1 MVSLPSG
8 GCYYLRRGVRLIP
21 ASGGGILLQENPLRA
36 LKINT
41 AAFDI
46 LKSCEH
52 GYRPDSTRPFPVAKE
67 TLDFLELLRQS
78 CILDW
83 SPPIVDSYP
92 SVSVIIPVYNRP
104 NEIAE
109 CLASLQALDYPR
121 HCLEIIVVDDASRD
135 ETAAV
140 VRRYDVQLIIQS
152 SNQGQSAARNIGVA
166 TARGDILAFIDS
178 DCIAGPQWLKELVP
192 YFQNSQMA
200 LVGGGVDS
208 LYRENRLDRYE
219 AACSALSM
227 GSTFLLGKGRH
238 SSFYVPTCNMLVRK
252 EAYRAAGGL
261 DEGFRV
267 GEDVDFCWRL
277 MAQGNQLAYVPEG
290 KVRHKHRDRFL
301 STFLRRFE
309 YGTSEAVL
317 YKRYPLITKYFPL
330 QIGGLLMILALAGAL
345 VTGSPTPVI
354 LAACLLALETFFK
367 QYQLKQKMA
376 VSLGWIEIAKA
387 VIISHLKLTYYLAF
401 YALRYFLLP
410 LIALSLAVPSL
421 LPLWLTIVL
430 IPTGVD
436 YIRKKPELS
445 FPVFAFFYWAEH
457 AFYQSGA
464 FWGSLREK
472 SFRLYRIS
480 FCPVGFLQNT
490 FTRKRN
496 PEAAGR
502 KERNEAVG

>member
-1 MVSLPSG
+1 MVSHSSG

-36 LKINT
+36 LKINP

-46 LKSCEH
+46 LKRCEH
-52 GYRPDSTRPFPVAKE
+52 GFRPESTPPFPAARE
-67 TLDFLELLRQS
+67 TQEFLELLRLS

-92 SVSVIIPVYNRP
+92 SVSVIIPVYNRSA
-104 NEIAE
+104 EIAE
-109 CLASLQALDYPR
+109 CLASLQALDYPQ

-135 ETAAV
+135 DTAAV
-140 VRRYDVQLIIQS
+140 VRRFGVHLIIQS
-152 SNQGQSAARNIGVA
+152 FNQGQSAARNVGA
-166 TARGDILAFIDS
+166 AAARGDILAFIDS
-178 DCIAGPQWLKELVP
+178 DCIAGPRWLKELVP
-192 YFQNSQMA
+192 YFQNSEMA
-200 LVGGGVDS
+200 LVGGGVDTFS
-208 LYRENRLDRYE
+208 RENRLDRYE
-219 AACSALSM
+219 AANSALSM
-227 GSTFLLGKGRH
+227 GSTFLLGRGRH

-252 EAYRAAGGL
+252 EVYRSADGL
-261 DEGFRV
+261 DESLRV

-277 MAQGNQLAYVPEG
+277 MARGNQLAYVPEG
-290 KVRHKHRDRFL
+290 KVRHKHRNRFF
-301 STFLRRFE
+301 STFPRRFE

-330 QIGGLLMILALAGAL
+330 QIGGLAMILALAGAL
-345 VTGSPTPVI
+345 VTGSPKPVI
-354 LAACLLALETFFK
+354 VAACLIALETFFK

-387 VIISHLKLTYYLAF
+387 VIKSHLKLTYYLAF
-401 YALRYFLLP
+401 FALRYFLL
-410 LIALSLAVPSL
+410 LIISLSLAFPSL
-421 LPLWLTIVL
+421 LPLWLAVVL

-445 FPVFAFFYWAEH
+445 FPEFAFFYWSEH
-457 AFYQSGA
+457 SFYQSGA
-464 FWGSLREK
+464 FWGSLKEK

-490 FTRKRN
+490 FKRKRS
-496 PEAAGR
+496 PDAA
-502 KERNEAVG
+502 EQNTFA